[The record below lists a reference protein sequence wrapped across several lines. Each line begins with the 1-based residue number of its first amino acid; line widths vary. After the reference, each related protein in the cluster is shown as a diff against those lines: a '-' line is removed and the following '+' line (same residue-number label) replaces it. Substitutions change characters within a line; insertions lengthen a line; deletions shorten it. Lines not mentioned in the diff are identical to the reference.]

1 MPETIPND
9 ASLKEQ
15 FDLLYANLK
24 YYHDSS
30 IDSAFKVAGFLIIVG
45 GWLITSKDARAFLAS
60 SNLFRLTAV
69 TVILVIAAFYTLI
82 AMRVMWHSRLTFNR
96 LKELEYIPTAQ
107 FQEMLIRPSVIIPF
121 ILVNSVISVA
131 ICLCILRLS

>member
-1 MPETIPND
+1 MAETTNV

-30 IDSAFKVAGFLIIVG
+30 IDSVFKVGGFLIIVG

-60 SNLFRLTAV
+60 SNLLRLTGI
-69 TVILVIAAFYTLI
+69 TVILVIAAVYTLI
-82 AMRVMWHSRLTFNR
+82 AIRLMRRSRRTFNR
-96 LKELEYIPTAQ
+96 LKELGYIPTEH
-107 FQEMLIRPSVIIPF
+107 FQEILIKPSIVIPF
-121 ILVNSVISVA
+121 LLANAVISFS
-131 ICLCILRLS
+131 ICLFILWLS